1 MIKSVHE
8 ICFFCTFVEIKLV
21 NVMVTVRIK
30 ETSKQA
36 KLLLEYM
43 KSLDFVEFENES
55 LLSQIETGL
64 QQVKFAKD
72 NNVKRKTLSQ
82 LLDEK

>member
-1 MIKSVHE
+1 
-8 ICFFCTFVEIKLV
+8 
-21 NVMVTVRIK
+21 MVTVRIK

-43 KSLDFVEFENES
+43 KSLDFVEFENDS

-72 NNVKRKTLSQ
+72 NNVKRKTLAE

>member
-1 MIKSVHE
+1 
-8 ICFFCTFVEIKLV
+8 
-21 NVMVTVRIK
+21 MVTVRIK
-30 ETSKQA
+30 ESSKQA

-43 KSLDFVEFENES
+43 KSLDFVEFENNT
-55 LLSQIETGL
+55 LISQIETGL

-72 NNVKRKTLSQ
+72 NNIKRKTLAE

>member
-1 MIKSVHE
+1 
-8 ICFFCTFVEIKLV
+8 
-21 NVMVTVRIK
+21 MVTVRIK

-43 KSLDFVEFENES
+43 KSLDFVEFENDS
-55 LLSQIETGL
+55 LISQIETGL

-72 NNVKRKTLSQ
+72 NNAKRKTLAE

>member
-1 MIKSVHE
+1 
-8 ICFFCTFVEIKLV
+8 
-21 NVMVTVRIK
+21 MVTVRIK

-43 KSLDFVEFENES
+43 KSLDFVEFENDS
-55 LLSQIETGL
+55 LISQIETGL

-72 NNVKRKTLSQ
+72 NNVKRKTLAE